1 VYVAAPHAG
10 TYGERVVCSA
20 TQVHGLPART
30 TFAQGAAL
38 GVPYATA
45 YRALFHRAHA
55 RPAETVLIHGATG
68 AVGIA
73 AVELAGAHG
82 LRVIGTG
89 GTEEGLAAVR
99 QRGAQVVVNHRTEKY
114 VDDIMKATAGR
125 GVDLIIEMLANVNL
139 DKDLGMLAKHGRV
152 VVVGSRGRVE
162 INPRD
167 AMSRDAVILGMT
179 LFNVTQPDLVEIHAA
194 LTAGLENGTLNPLVG
209 REMPLADAARAHQLV
224 MQPGAHGKIVL
235 TA

>member
-1 VYVAAPHAG
+1 
-10 TYGERVVCSA
+10 
-20 TQVHGLPART
+20 
-30 TFAQGAAL
+30 
-38 GVPYATA
+38 
-45 YRALFHRAHA
+45 
-55 RPAETVLIHGATG
+55 
-68 AVGIA
+68 
-73 AVELAGAHG
+73 
-82 LRVIGTG
+82 
-89 GTEEGLAAVR
+89 
-99 QRGAQVVVNHRTEKY
+99 
-114 VDDIMKATAGR
+114 MKATGGR